1 MRKRGEYGVL
11 MLVLGFLAMFAG
23 VAVNYYSIADRQAH
37 VDTAAERSVLT
48 VRADDSQGTIYDR
61 NMKPLCNT
69 VMRYEAVAVPR
80 ALDRSLAEAYAVD
93 RKAFS
98 EGFDKGEP
106 FVFECRSDTPQSDA
120 LTVFTVPERYSMTQ
134 PAQHVIGYLS
144 GGAGASGLE
153 LAYEK
158 ILRGEGGENSVSYSV
173 DGFRRV
179 MIGDGKSVTRSIAA
193 DSGVVTTLDL
203 DIQLICEKAGRD
215 IRKGAVVV
223 SEVSTGD
230 ILAMASFP
238 QFNAGRMEEAL
249 KDPDSPLID
258 RCLCSYG
265 VGSVFKLV
273 TACEAIEEG
282 KGDISYDCKGNIN
295 VSGQNF
301 NCHKLEGHGV
311 QTMSRAM
318 TNSCNT
324 YFISLSEKLDIERF
338 RSRSHDL
345 GFGRE
350 NYLCAG
356 IVGSAGVLPTI
367 RELSVP
373 AELANFSFGQG
384 RLTATPLQI
393 NCFTCAIANGGI
405 MPSLRLIKGLT
416 ADGRE
421 SSGEKPPQTERVM
434 DKRTAGLLRQM
445 MNAAVRDNR
454 ESNARS
460 EIAAAGAKTSTAQ
473 TGRFDDEGEELCHA
487 WITGF
492 FPADEPE
499 YAVTVLVEDG
509 GYGNSAA
516 APIFREIAEKVTLL
530 RR

>member
-1 MRKRGEYGVL
+1 MRKRGEHGVL
-11 MLVLGFLAMFAG
+11 ILVFGFLLMFTG
-23 VAVNYYSIADRQAH
+23 VSVNYYMTARQQAY
-37 VDTAAERSVLT
+37 VSTAAERSLLS
-48 VRADDSQGTIYDR
+48 VRADDCQGTIYDR
-61 NMKPLCNT
+61 DMQPLCNSR
-69 VMRYEAVAVPR
+69 MKYEAVAVPR
-80 ALDRSLAEAYAVD
+80 ALDRSMTEPYALDREAFREA
-93 RKAFS
+93 
-98 EGFDKGEP
+98 FDKGEP

-120 LTVFTVPERYSMTQ
+120 LTVFTVPERYGKSQ
-134 PAQHVIGYLS
+134 SAQHVLGYIS
-144 GGAGASGLE
+144 EGTGASGIE
-153 LAYEK
+153 YAYEK
-158 ILRGEGGENSVSYSV
+158 ILRGNGGENSVLYSV
-173 DGFRRV
+173 DGFGRV
-179 MIGDGKSVTRSIAA
+179 MIGDGKTVTRSIAA
-193 DSGVVTTLDL
+193 SSGVVTTIDR
-203 DIQLICEKAGRD
+203 DIQLICERAGRN

-230 ILAMASFP
+230 ILAMVSFP
-238 QFNAGRMEEAL
+238 QFTAECIGEAL
-249 KDPDSPLID
+249 DDPDSPLIN
-258 RCLCSYG
+258 RCLYSYG
-265 VGSVFKLV
+265 VGSIFKLV

-282 KGDISYDCKGNIN
+282 MGGIVYDCEGNVN

-301 NCHKLEGHGV
+301 NCHKLEGHGT

-324 YFISLSEKLDIERF
+324 YFISLSESLDTARF
-338 RSRSHDL
+338 RSRAHEL

-356 IVGSAGVLPTI
+356 IVGSAGVLPTL
-367 RELSVP
+367 RELRVP

-393 NCFTCAIANGGI
+393 NRFTCTIANGGI

-421 SSGEKPPQTERVM
+421 ISGEKSPQTERVM
-434 DKRTAGLLRQM
+434 DARTAGLLKQM

-460 EIAAAGAKTSTAQ
+460 EIVTAAAKTSTAQ
-473 TGRFDDEGEELCHA
+473 TGRFGEDGEELCHA

-499 YAVTVLVEDG
+499 YAVTVLAEDG
-509 GYGNSAA
+509 GYGNKAA
-516 APIFREIAEKVTLL
+516 APVFREIAEKITLL
-530 RR
+530 GG